1 MALDRFEV
9 RISIQKVL
17 LGLVLVIVP
26 LSIVGLYLTSR
37 SDSALDASIG
47 TSLKDMAH
55 MYSTETSHLLND
67 RVAAVKLI
75 AADPGVV
82 EAAVAS
88 NSSYAKQSG
97 ASANENI
104 QKIEKIWSAPE
115 GVAKV
120 NALLSSKPSETL
132 RHYHEMDKGMLN
144 ITVADLHGVP
154 VAATV
159 KPGRYNLSNWDPWQA
174 GYASGKGEVSVG
186 NILYDEPTKS
196 YFVNVS
202 VPVKGPKTEQLAGIA
217 VASVDISP
225 ILANFQQESRDS
237 GLQAF
242 LVNSNGAVISG
253 PKTDVFA
260 RAHSD
265 AFDYVNDALASAD
278 ARQTGYVLA
287 DLSHGTEIV
296 GFADTG
302 LQKLYKNFDWTVLVS
317 RNEHEATAPIRML
330 SQFAILMVVLAL
342 FMLTLLSV
350 YYALHRKQQF
360 ADIQEELGIPK
371 PLSPTPPPHAV

>member
-17 LGLVLVIVP
+17 LGLVLIIVP

-82 EAAVAS
+82 EATVAS
-88 NSSYAKQSG
+88 NNSFGKSG
-97 ASANENI
+97 ASANADIE
-104 QKIEKIWSAPE
+104 KIEKVWSTPE
-115 GVAKV
+115 GAAKA

-154 VAATV
+154 VAATA
-159 KPGRYNLSNWDPWQA
+159 KPGRYNLSTWDPWQTAFA
-174 GYASGKGEVSVG
+174 GGKGEVSVG

-202 VPVKGPKTEQLAGIA
+202 VPVKESKTEQLAGIA
-217 VASVDISP
+217 VASVDITP
-225 ILANFQQESRDS
+225 ILATFQQESRDS

-242 LVNSNGAVISG
+242 LVNSSGAVISG

-265 AFDYVNDALASAD
+265 AFDYVHDALVSAD

-302 LQKLYKNFDWTVLVS
+302 LQKMYKNFDWTVLVS

-330 SQFAILMVVLAL
+330 SQFAILMVILAL

-360 ADIQEELGIPK
+360 ADIQEGLGASN
-371 PLSPTPPPHAV
+371 PLSPPPPQAV